1 MPQHGYNFE
10 QTPLWSAI
18 YMVPLTIGFLITA
31 PLSGALSDRLG
42 TKWFTTSGMLI
53 TAGTFAGLIALPVDF
68 TFPVFAV
75 ILFLNGVGMG
85 LFSSPNRAEVM
96 NSLPV
101 DARGSGSGMM
111 TTFQNTAMVLS
122 IGFSSAS

>member
-1 MPQHGYNFE
+1 M
-10 QTPLWSAI
+10 
-18 YMVPLTIGFLITA
+18 
-31 PLSGALSDRLG
+31 
-42 TKWFTTSGMLI
+42 
-53 TAGTFAGLIALPVDF
+53 
-68 TFPVFAV
+68 